1 MSAYIG
7 THRKPQSM
15 DNNFSILSD
24 IIKSRRS
31 IKPAK
36 MNGKK
41 IPDDQVKEIL
51 KLANWAP
58 THGRTE
64 PWRFVVYAGDKVR
77 EFCHQHAELYKANTA
92 PEKFEQANYDKQL
105 HNGDLASHIII
116 AIMQRGSLAKIP
128 ALEEIAA
135 AAIAVQNI
143 LLGATAAG
151 IATFLSTSGMTH
163 HPAMKDLLQLK
174 QEDVVLGILYLGY
187 SDEKM
192 EGKRQTEIDEKV
204 NWKGDMR

>member
-1 MSAYIG
+1 
-7 THRKPQSM
+7 
-15 DNNFSILSD
+15 
-24 IIKSRRS
+24 
-31 IKPAK
+31 

-41 IPDDQVKEIL
+41 IPDHQVKEIL
-51 KLANWAP
+51 QLANWAP

-64 PWRFVVYAGDKVR
+64 PWRFIVYSDEKVK
-77 EFCHQHAELYKANTA
+77 EFCYQHAELYKSNTP

-116 AIMQRGSLAKIP
+116 AVMQRGSLAKIP

-135 AAIAVQNI
+135 TAIAIQNI

-151 IATFLSTSGMTH
+151 ITTFLSTSGMTH
-163 HPAMKDLLQLK
+163 HPAMKNFLDLK
-174 QEDVVLGILYLGY
+174 QEDVVMGILYLGY

-192 EGKRQTEIDEKV
+192 EGKRQTGIEEKV
-204 NWKGDMR
+204 IWK

>member
-1 MSAYIG
+1 MNDRFEIIA
-7 THRKPQSM
+7 
-15 DNNFSILSD
+15 D
-24 IIKSRRS
+24 IIKNRRS
-31 IKPAK
+31 IKPVK

-41 IPDDQVKEIL
+41 ILDEQVMELL

-64 PWRFVVYAGDKVR
+64 PWRFIVYSGNKVK
-77 EFCHQHAELYKANTA
+77 EFCRQHAELYRTYTP

-116 AIMQRGSLAKIP
+116 AIMQRGGLPKIP

-135 AAIAVQNI
+135 TAIAIQNI

-151 IATFLSTSGMTH
+151 IASFWSTGGMVH
-163 HPAMKDLLQLK
+163 QAAMKDFLQLK
-174 QEDVVLGILYLGY
+174 NEDVVMSLVYLGFT
-187 SDEKM
+187 DEQL
-192 EGKRQTEIDEKV
+192 EGKRQTGIEEKV
-204 NWKGDMR
+204 TWK

>member
-1 MSAYIG
+1 MNS
-7 THRKPQSM
+7 
-15 DNNFSILSD
+15 NFSILSD

-41 IPDDQVKEIL
+41 IPDEQVKEIL

-64 PWRFVVYAGDKVR
+64 PWRFIVYSGEKVK

-92 PEKFEQANYDKQL
+92 VEKYNQANYEKQL
-105 HNGDLASHIII
+105 HNGDLASHVII
-116 AIMQRGSLAKIP
+116 AIMQRGNLPKIP
-128 ALEEIAA
+128 PLEEIAA
-135 AAIAVQNI
+135 TAIAVQNI

-151 IATFLSTSGMTH
+151 ITSFLSTSGMTH

-174 QEDVVLGILYLGY
+174 QEDIVLGILYLGY

-192 EGKRQTEIDEKV
+192 EGKRQTEIEEKV
-204 NWKGDMR
+204 IWK

>member
-1 MSAYIG
+1 
-7 THRKPQSM
+7 
-15 DNNFSILSD
+15 
-24 IIKSRRS
+24 
-31 IKPAK
+31 

-41 IPDDQVKEIL
+41 IPDEQVKEIL
-51 KLANWAP
+51 RLANWAP

-64 PWRFVVYAGDKVR
+64 PWRFIVYPGEKVK
-77 EFCHQHAELYKANTA
+77 EFCYQHAELYKANTT
-92 PEKFEQANYDKQL
+92 PEKFDQANYDKQL

-116 AIMQRGSLAKIP
+116 AIMQRGSLPKIP

-135 AAIAVQNI
+135 TAIAIQNI

-151 IATFLSTSGMTH
+151 ITSFLSTSGMTH
-163 HPAMKDLLQLK
+163 HAAMKEFLQLK

-187 SDEKM
+187 SDEKT

-204 NWKGDMR
+204 IWK

>member
-1 MSAYIG
+1 MN
-7 THRKPQSM
+7 QS
-15 DNNFSILSD
+15 FSILSD
-24 IIKSRRS
+24 IIKNRRS
-31 IKPAK
+31 MKPGK
-36 MNGKK
+36 MNGTK

-64 PWRFVVYAGDKVR
+64 PWRFVVYSGDNVK
-77 EFCHQHAELYKANTA
+77 EFCRQHAELYKANTA
-92 PEKFEQANYDKQL
+92 PEKFDQANYDKQF

-116 AIMQRGSLAKIP
+116 AIMQRGSLPKIP

-135 AAIAVQNI
+135 TAIAVQNI

-151 IATFLSTSGMTH
+151 ITSFLSTSGMTH
-163 HPAMKDLLQLK
+163 HPAMKDFLQLK

-187 SDEKM
+187 SDEKVQ
-192 EGKRQTEIDEKV
+192 GKRQTEIEEKV
-204 NWKGDMR
+204 TWK